1 MSPRLCMSGAFVLG
15 AIVFVFESP
24 ALVPGVRVFPKD
36 FKLRLWCVRGG
47 QGDHP

>member
-1 MSPRLCMSGAFVLG
+1 MSGAFVLG